1 MSSRVSYLRA
11 ALLMPANLFAL
22 AAGGFASY
30 LVGDWTPLFAAAG
43 ASSLYLGLMS
53 FLPSFRRAVRNQL
66 TAQAG
71 DSLDPEKE
79 LEGMLAEL
87 APSQKEHYE
96 SLREL
101 KSRIVANYRRVPGG
115 GALAEGSARRIDG
128 LLTAFVRLLSTLN
141 AYRRY
146 LGATDKKA
154 IEDEVGQL
162 KAELEKG
169 PPERLKEVKQR
180 RVEILELRLARFNK
194 AEESREV
201 VSHQLAGIEDLLK
214 LTLEQSI
221 AMRDPEAVG
230 RQLEGLSAE
239 VEATEE
245 SVREMERF
253 MEFHEEISSPVHAP
267 AKVRS

>member
-1 MSSRVSYLRA
+1 
-11 ALLMPANLFAL
+11 MPANLFAL
-22 AAGGFASY
+22 VAGGVASVA
-30 LVGDWTPLFAAAG
+30 VGDWTPLAAAAG
-43 ASSLYLGLMS
+43 ASTLYLGLMS
-53 FLPSFRRAVRNQL
+53 FLPSFRRAVQKSL
-66 TAQAG
+66 TAQAA
-71 DSLDPEKE
+71 DTLEPEAE
-79 LEGMLAEL
+79 LEQLLNEL

-101 KSRIVANYRRVPGG
+101 KARIVQNYQRLAGG

-128 LLTAFVRLLSTLN
+128 LLTAFVRLLTTLN

-146 LGATDKKA
+146 LGSTDKKA
-154 IEDEVGQL
+154 IIDEVLQL
-162 KAELEKG
+162 KVDLDRDSN
-169 PPERLKEVKQR
+169 ERLKEVKRR
-180 RVEILELRLARFNK
+180 RVEILELRLSRFNK

-253 MEFHEEISSPVHAP
+253 MEFHEEVQMPVHAP
-267 AKVRS
+267 VKVRS